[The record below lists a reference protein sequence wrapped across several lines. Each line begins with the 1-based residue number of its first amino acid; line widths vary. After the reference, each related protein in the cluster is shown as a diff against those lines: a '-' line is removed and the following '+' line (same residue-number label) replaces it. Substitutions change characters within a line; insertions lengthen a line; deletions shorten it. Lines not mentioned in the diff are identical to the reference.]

1 MIARKFTVLRNVLI
15 KNFLTSELSSCIVIS
30 MKQWTPEEIRDFRKR
45 LNLYQKD
52 FASQLGV
59 TTRYI
64 IYLEQGVKEPGKTL
78 RLFLDCL
85 EREAEGKGKRER
97 KGG

>member
-1 MIARKFTVLRNVLI
+1 M
-15 KNFLTSELSSCIVIS
+15 
-30 MKQWTPEEIRDFRKR
+30 
-45 LNLYQKD
+45 
-52 FASQLGV
+52 LGV

-78 RLFLDCL
+78 RLFLECL
-85 EREAEGKGKRER
+85 EREAEGKEKGKR